1 VERLVDLPLPPARGQ
16 PYGAV
21 RAAFTYGGPVRQAV
35 WRGKY
40 RGDRRALSA
49 LAAVGAE
56 RLGPALL
63 ATGIP
68 SAIVAVPLGARR
80 RRVRGYNQAEVVAR
94 QLARLVPSVPLLA
107 GLSRVRETPP
117 QVGRGAEQRRRNLA
131 GAFAWTGP
139 ALGGTVWLVDDVVT
153 TGATFAA
160 AAAALQR
167 AGAVRIEAVA
177 AGFAPAGPP
186 TEWPHIVAGG

>member
-1 VERLVDLPLPPARGQ
+1 M
-16 PYGAV
+16 
-21 RAAFTYGGPVRQAV
+21 
-35 WRGKY
+35 
-40 RGDRRALSA
+40 
-49 LAAVGAE
+49 
-56 RLGPALL
+56 
-63 ATGIP
+63 
-68 SAIVAVPLGARR
+68 PLGARR

-153 TGATFAA
+153 TGATLSECAA
-160 AAAALQR
+160 TLFDGGARIVSIVTFGR
-167 AGAVRIEAVA
+167 APA
-177 AGFAPAGPP
+177 AGDR
-186 TEWPHIVAGG
+186 V